1 MAFRNKIKQSNEI
14 ENRIVYWGGNETTII
29 PTMASQGEVERAK
42 RLNKIEE
49 DLLGLKETG
58 KKLTNEDSKAKDAN
72 LKKTIAL
79 KNEKRQLQKE
89 ESAHQA
95 HMMKKE
101 MELSGLKSKV
111 LDLEESIGT
120 VERKGLNY
128 VTKAGKHVKT
138 RGQLVMK
145 LSREYFLQGL
155 HHQNMFNTQANMA
168 RMLETINT
176 LKNKAVKYD
185 TKSTE
190 MAALETN
197 EIDKLQTAKN
207 ADSTEGKAKIAA
219 TLAGAAAYKGS
230 LELVKDAYTQIGEI
244 QSENLGATVKLAKM
258 YGNLGKG
265 GFQDMTKE
273 METQLQRAKDQAKFT
288 LTEQLPALQKELKL
302 MKIKMKH
309 MDKGSDLYKKMVE
322 DMEEM
327 EAEGKLIA
335 TDAENAVIAAE
346 KNVKHAQL
354 MSKIQGNV
362 AASSQL
368 ILGPFEKMQ
377 SLLESNPLGK
387 WVSTLTGLDSQMK
400 TFADTVSEEMTSAFT
415 PPTVKSGMDKNGKQF
430 FMDLETGRRISEE
443 TYDSQKKNGQT
454 MQESLAN
461 VQEQAMGAI
470 DKISGSF
477 GQMNAMMGGMLGPIL
492 GIVAVLMIAK
502 KIAELFYGGMAE
514 TRKEFGLTFAEAGK
528 LQNVLNTTAM
538 EFKMMGVSAEDV
550 KAGAVGIMDNLGGI
564 GQITKENV
572 TEMARLNASYG
583 LSGESAGVLAS
594 QMMAVGA
601 SSMDAVGSQIDSVAA
616 LAQASGVAPA
626 KVLEDVAG
634 ASEAFANYAKDGGE
648 NVFKAAIA
656 ARQLG
661 VSMDTV
667 AGTADALLDFESSIN
682 AQMEASMLTGRN
694 INTDKARELA
704 LAGDLE
710 GMQKEITKQIGSAA
724 DYEKLNV
731 VQRKA
736 MAAAFGVS
744 VSELG
749 KMVTNQDKLNS
760 MTDVQKKRQDLIAD
774 VIKQIGVLWTKFLGV
789 FKSLI
794 PLALTFLSPIIAI
807 LGAILLI
814 GAGINIAV
822 EWLNKFSI
830 AGVGLGNIIMVAA
843 GAALLFRSNLMGG
856 GIMGY
861 LGKMKDAM
869 FSMGGKLKDMSGFG
883 GKGGDKKGGGF
894 VDKIKKKFTGGDKT
908 KSTKLPGKDKGGGPM
923 ESMFGK
929 DSKIDYKKMIQGAAA
944 MLIVAVAMFVMAKAL
959 QEFAKVTWEA
969 IAKAGVTLLGLVVV
983 LGILGQL
990 KGQLIQGAVAMLI
1003 MSVALI
1009 PFAFAL
1015 QMFTGIDFKQ
1025 VALGGVAM
1033 IGFAIAMGVLGT
1045 AASFIIMGAVAMAI
1059 MGVALIPFAFA
1070 LQMFTGI
1077 DFKQVAFGGVAMIGF
1092 AIAMGL
1098 LGMAAPAIIFG
1109 SVAMAIM
1116 SVALV
1121 PFTLALRLFSGIDFA
1136 QVKLGGIA
1144 MLGLGTAL
1152 GALGF
1157 MAPLII
1163 AGSWAVGIMSIALM
1177 GLGIALILIGTG
1189 MKLFQGSVSSI
1200 VEPLTQL
1207 ASIVGPL
1214 LLLAG
1219 AFAALGISM
1228 GVMAIGALLL
1238 VPVLPV
1244 LMALSAMG
1252 LLGGVSLGGGGEEA
1266 EAGGGTEA
1274 NPVEVKIGETN
1285 RKLDE
1290 LIQLLGQSGPI
1301 SMGVGGVKSN
1311 TKAISEQIV

>member
-1 MAFRNKIKQSNEI
+1 MTDI
-14 ENRIVYWGGNETTII
+14 EKRKLLWGGIDNTII
-29 PTMASQGEVERAK
+29 PTMAKADVPADAKAAKEKRAAD
-42 RLNKIEE
+42 EA
-49 DLLGLKETG
+49 
-58 KKLTNEDSKAKDAN
+58 SAA
-72 LKKTIAL
+72 A
-79 KNEKRQLQKE
+79 NEKAAKSAERERLAKKQAAKE
-89 ESAHQA
+89 QA
-95 HMMKKE
+95 EADKRHFAETMK
-101 MELSGLKSKV
+101 LSGLQSSIADLHSKI
-111 LDLEESIGT
+111 LK
-120 VERKGLNY
+120 VERKG
-128 VTKAGKHVKT
+128 
-138 RGQLVMK
+138 GQLVATRT
-145 LSREYFLQGL
+145 REYFLTGQYATGML
-155 HHQNMFNTQANMA
+155 KVQTQLAKTIESSTHTYEQASKYLEKQVDSIDELSAN
-168 RMLETINT
+168 
-176 LKNKAVKYD
+176 
-185 TKSTE
+185 
-190 MAALETN
+190 
-197 EIDKLQTAKN
+197 
-207 ADSTEGKAKIAA
+207 GKIAESNM
-219 TLAGAAAYKGS
+219 LAW
-230 LELVKDAYTQIGEI
+230 KDATKTLGTAYTEVGEI
-244 QSENLGATVKLAKM
+244 QVENVNATVQLQKAHQT
-258 YGNLGKG
+258 LGSG
-265 GFQDMTKE
+265 TFQDMTKE
-273 METQLQRAKDQAKFT
+273 METQLDRTKAQADYIYQVTLPAMTEKLSIMAKEMKIAKASGDLTDQQVEAYNEMLKDVEDLEEKGAIMVAQAEANVKQAKLLST
-288 LTEQLPALQKELKL
+288 IHGQ
-302 MKIKMKH
+302 
-309 MDKGSDLYKKMVE
+309 
-322 DMEEM
+322 
-327 EAEGKLIA
+327 
-335 TDAENAVIAAE
+335 
-346 KNVKHAQL
+346 
-354 MSKIQGNV
+354 V
-362 AASSQL
+362 AAASQL
-368 ILGPFEKMQ
+368 IVGPFEKVQ
-377 SLLESNPLGK
+377 SILESNPLGM
-387 WVSTLTGLDSQMK
+387 WVSTLTGLGSHMK
-400 TFADTVSEEMTSAFT
+400 SFTDTVSTEMTAAFT

-538 EFKMMGVSAEDV
+538 EFQMMGVSAEDV

-894 VDKIKKKFTGGDKT
+894 VDKIKKKFTGGDSDKT
-908 KSTKLPGKDKGGGPM
+908 KSTKLPGEDKGGGPM

-959 QEFAKVTWEA
+959 QEFAKVTWTA
-969 IAKAGVTLLGLVVV
+969 IAMAGVTLLGLTVV
-983 LGILGQL
+983 LGILGKL
-990 KGQLIQGAVAMLI
+990 KGQLVQGAVAMLI

-1033 IGFAIAMGVLGT
+1033 
-1045 AASFIIMGAVAMAI
+1045 
-1059 MGVALIPFAFA
+1059 
-1070 LQMFTGI
+1070 
-1077 DFKQVAFGGVAMIGF
+1077 
-1092 AIAMGL
+1092 
-1098 LGMAAPAIIFG
+1098 
-1109 SVAMAIM
+1109 
-1116 SVALV
+1116 
-1121 PFTLALRLFSGIDFA
+1121 
-1136 QVKLGGIA
+1136 
-1144 MLGLGTAL
+1144 LGLGTAL
-1152 GALGF
+1152 AGLGL

-1177 GLGIALILIGTG
+1177 GLGVALILIGTG

-1207 ASIVGPL
+1207 ASIVSPL

-1219 AFAALGISM
+1219 AFTALGISM
-1228 GVMAIGALLL
+1228 GAMAIGALMLL
-1238 VPVLPV
+1238 PVLPV
-1244 LMALSAMG
+1244 LMALNAMG
-1252 LLGGVSLGGGGEEA
+1252 VLGGVSLGGGGEQA
-1266 EAGGGTEA
+1266 EASGGVEA
-1274 NPVEVKIGETN
+1274 NPVEAKLGETN

-1301 SMGVGGVKSN
+1301 SIGVGGVKSN

>member
-42 RLNKIEE
+42 QLASIEE
-49 DLLGLKETG
+49 KLLQLKNKKG
-58 KKLTNEDSKAKDAN
+58 KLDDDE
-72 LKKTIAL
+72 LKRQIAL
-79 KNEKRQLQKE
+79 KKEKRQLQKE

-95 HMMKKE
+95 HQLKKE

-111 LDLEESIGT
+111 LNLEESIGT
-120 VERKGLNY
+120 VQRKGI
-128 VTKAGKHVKT
+128 KT
-138 RGQLVMK
+138 RMVNGQLEKTQGQLVIK

-155 HHQNMFNTQANMA
+155 HHQNMFSTQANMA

-185 TKSTE
+185 KRSTDMADLEEAAIAKIKAEKSGDTK
-190 MAALETN
+190 
-197 EIDKLQTAKN
+197 
-207 ADSTEGKAKIAA
+207 ADEAKIAA

-258 YGNLGKG
+258 YQNMGKG

-309 MDKGSDLYKKMVE
+309 MNKGSDLYKKMVK
-322 DMEEM
+322 DMAEM
-327 EAEGKLIA
+327 EAEGELIA

-387 WVSTLTGLDSQMK
+387 WVSTLTGLDAQMK
-400 TFADTVSEEMTSAFT
+400 SFADTVSEEMASAFT

-492 GIVAVLMIAK
+492 GIVAVLMVAK

-538 EFKMMGVSAEDV
+538 EFQMLGVSAEDV

-572 TEMARLNASYG
+572 GEMARLNASYG
-583 LSGESAGVLAS
+583 LSGESAGVLAA

-616 LAQASGVAPA
+616 LAQANGVAPA

-634 ASEAFANYAKDGGE
+634 ASEAFANFAKDGGE
-648 NVFKAAIA
+648 NVFKAAIS
-656 ARQLG
+656 ARKLG
-661 VSMDTV
+661 VSMETV

-704 LAGDLE
+704 LAGDLD
-710 GMQKEITKQIGSAA
+710 GMQREITKQIGSAA

-731 VQRKA
+731 VQRKSL
-736 MAAAFGVS
+736 AAAFGVS

-760 MTDVQKKRQDLIAD
+760 MTEAEKGHRDAIAK
-774 VIKQIGVLWTKFLGV
+774 VMEWLGKAWV
-789 FKSLI
+789 G
-794 PLALTFLSPIIAI
+794 FLSIGKA
-807 LGAILLI
+807 LLPM
-814 GAGINIAV
+814 V
-822 EWLNKFSI
+822 
-830 AGVGLGNIIMVAA
+830 VGLGIALAVAFWPITLTIIAVTAIGVGIDALTKKFPILGTALGVVLALMTAIWVKSKLTGESMSGGMMD
-843 GAALLFRSNLMGG
+843 GAKNMAKGLKDKLMGG
-856 GIMGY
+856 G
-861 LGKMKDAM
+861 
-869 FSMGGKLKDMSGFG
+869 
-883 GKGGDKKGGGF
+883 GDKGGGF
-894 VDKIKKKFTGGDKT
+894 VDKMKEKFTGGDKT
-908 KSTKLPGKDKGGGPM
+908 KSPELPGKDKGGGPM

-959 QEFAKVTWEA
+959 QEFAKVTWTA
-969 IAKAGVTLLGLVVV
+969 IAMAGVTLLGLTVV

-1015 QMFTGIDFKQ
+1015 QMFTGVDFTQ
-1025 VALGGVAM
+1025 VLLAGVAM
-1033 IGFAIAMGVLGT
+1033 IGFAVAMGLLGL
-1045 AASFIIMGAVAMAI
+1045 AAPFIISGAIAMAI
-1059 MGVALIPFAFA
+1059 MSLALIPFALA
-1070 LQMFTGI
+1070 LRLFNGI

-1092 AIAMGL
+1092 AVAMGL

-1121 PFTLALRLFSGIDFA
+1121 PFALALRLFSGIDFA

-1207 ASIVGPL
+1207 ASIVY
-1214 LLLAG
+1214 
-1219 AFAALGISM
+1219 
-1228 GVMAIGALLL
+1228 
-1238 VPVLPV
+1238 
-1244 LMALSAMG
+1244 
-1252 LLGGVSLGGGGEEA
+1252 GGYGNWSTFVSPC
-1266 EAGGGTEA
+1266 TSC
-1274 NPVEVKIGETN
+1274 I
-1285 RKLDE
+1285 D
-1290 LIQLLGQSGPI
+1290 
-1301 SMGVGGVKSN
+1301 GVKCNGITWWSF
-1311 TKAISEQIV
+1311 TRWWWRRSKSWWWDRSKSC